1 VLGAFDGYTDSA
13 LVVRVLQYRSV
24 AFVTYV
30 HEVHA
35 QFAKEA
41 MACQS
46 LDNDEILN
54 VRWATEDPNPVQK
67 VAEKRR
73 LEDMGQEAIR
83 ARMDPRI
90 VDAMRAVRA
99 LEDGE
104 VLAEDA
110 DERDDV
116 DIDIQSDP
124 KRPRFE
130 EQPSD
135 EVPAPAGLLNSDTLE
150 GLKYFAEI
158 RRHNGYSPAPPPKS
172 ASSGTPSGTSGLALV
187 DYGSDDE

>member
-1 VLGAFDGYTDSA
+1 
-13 LVVRVLQYRSV
+13 
-24 AFVTYV
+24 VTYV

-73 LEDMGQEAIR
+73 IEELGQDAIR
-83 ARMDPRI
+83 ARMDPKI

-99 LEDGE
+99 LEDADQLLEDEHGDSPVSQNIDEDGE
-104 VLAEDA
+104 PEVKKQRLEV
-110 DERDDV
+110 ENEPSPPTSE
-116 DIDIQSDP
+116 QTDP
-124 KRPRFE
+124 SKP
-130 EQPSD
+130 PD
-135 EVPAPAGLLNSDTLE
+135 LLNSDALQ
-150 GLKYFAEI
+150 GLQYFAEI
-158 RRHNGYSPAPPPKS
+158 RKRSGARPAAKAIPKP
-172 ASSGTPSGTSGLALV
+172 ASTGLSLV
-187 DYGSDDE
+187 DYSSDED